1 MGHGLGDSRR
11 QKGKGSAIVVDIACS
26 AVVGDMYCLAEFAV
40 SGSLK
45 INLND
50 GSSGESQGLCLDCVR
65 PRLGSGCCYSCCR
78 LLSWF
83 PSHRDIIS
91 TVCCWKYYAGD

>member
-1 MGHGLGDSRR
+1 
-11 QKGKGSAIVVDIACS
+11 
-26 AVVGDMYCLAEFAV
+26 MYCLAEFAV

-45 INLND
+45 INLNN

-65 PRLGSGCCYSCCR
+65 PRLGSGCCCSCCR

-83 PSHRDIIS
+83 PAHRDIIVVVVLVVVAVVVEGAVS
-91 TVCCWKYYAGD
+91 NLAALLVVLLLPATAGSG